1 MSAYYIIQRW
11 RRILSGM
18 FETQL
23 RPHYFLYV
31 SNMLPLVVWF
41 CMLSVIFNV
50 LQQYAL
56 SFKLI
61 IHKLLSSGTYQKIN
75 WQSQKLAPIKIINS
89 TVFVNVLK
97 VYSDQNLTFFNK
109 VFQNH
114 DVIFILNRNCAF
126 VNIDPCVL
134 TSVLQNTLLL
144 TNRI

>member
-1 MSAYYIIQRW
+1 
-11 RRILSGM
+11 
-18 FETQL
+18 
-23 RPHYFLYV
+23 
-31 SNMLPLVVWF
+31 MLF
-41 CMLSVIFNV
+41 VIFNV

-97 VYSDQNLTFFNK
+97 VYSDQDLTFFNK

-114 DVIFILNRNCAF
+114 DVIFILNRNFAF
-126 VNIDPCVL
+126 VDIDPCVL
-134 TSVLQNTLLL
+134 TLALQNTLLL

>member
-1 MSAYYIIQRW
+1 
-11 RRILSGM
+11 
-18 FETQL
+18 
-23 RPHYFLYV
+23 
-31 SNMLPLVVWF
+31 MLPLVVWF

-97 VYSDQNLTFFNK
+97 VYSDQDLTFFNK
-109 VFQNH
+109 VFQNN
-114 DVIFILNRNCAF
+114 DVVLNRNFAF
-126 VNIDPCVL
+126 VDIDPCVL
-134 TSVLQNTLLL
+134 TLALQNTLLL